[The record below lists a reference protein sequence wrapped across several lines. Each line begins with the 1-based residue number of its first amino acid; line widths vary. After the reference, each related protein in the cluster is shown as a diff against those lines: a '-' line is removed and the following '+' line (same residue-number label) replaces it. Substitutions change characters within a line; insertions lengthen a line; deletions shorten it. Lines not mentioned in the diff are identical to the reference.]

1 MNVIVNQLFA
11 DEKGK
16 LLRIVFVN
24 KVTSMVYVIEVDKNQ
39 FPRPMSVQEF
49 EALVETQGLQM
60 VDEDNTVRLDSDDD
74 LTDVQRTKRDF
85 AWEVVHFFFK
95 KVEGEEFALVPRY
108 RQEAIKLACETFSIS
123 YNTVKTYLVRY
134 WSGGGVKNSVLPRLS
149 NCGAPGRE
157 RNVSEKK
164 RGRPR
169 IHGGNHGVN
178 VDNKMKKAIRAGLN
192 KHYYSQR
199 QNNLRVAYELT
210 LRDYFSTQQVRDNGT
225 TYPVLLGSIPSY
237 AQFLYWARKWNDPK
251 REIMTRH
258 GARAYQQNYRAIIGS
273 ATQDADLGCSDLWE
287 IDSTIY
293 DIYLCSSLNRD
304 VIVGRPRLLVVTD
317 IYSRVITGVA
327 VTFESLN
334 AYAGAML
341 ALANSMT
348 DKVDYCAKFGIT
360 VTGEED
366 FPYCVPNRILA
377 DRGELVSTQIENAI
391 EQLGITIQQSP
402 PYRADTKSVVEQ
414 MFHQLNLQVKP
425 IADGVVVKGN
435 RPKERGEIDYRLK
448 ANLTL
453 EEFTTLILKVII
465 FRNKHHVLEDYPLD
479 ASMIEAGVEKIPIK
493 LWEHGLKHK
502 KGQLRRLPPDT
513 VRMALFPSDEAT
525 VGSRGI
531 SFKGLRYASQDTLR
545 QGWFQRARTK
555 GSWKIKVSY
564 NPMDLTHIYV
574 RDEDGLG
581 VHKLTLLEHLKQY
594 SFKSEQEVEQIQA
607 LERERTNHSKERELK
622 EKIKLF
628 AEIDSIVQDARTKTE
643 AERDTTISKTKR
655 LANIK
660 ENQRRE
666 KELER
671 EKMRENPTVEDE
683 SSILTFHDDDGDELD
698 LFRTVQEQNWGAS
711 DGE

>member
-1 MNVIVNQLFA
+1 MNVVVNQLFA
-11 DEKGK
+11 DEKGR
-16 LLRIVFVN
+16 LFRSVFVN
-24 KVTSMVYVIEVDKNQ
+24 KVTSIVYLIELDKNQ
-39 FPRPMSVQEF
+39 FPHPMSFQEF
-49 EALVETQGLQM
+49 EALVETEGLQM
-60 VDEDNTVRLDSDDD
+60 VDDDNTVRLDSDDD

-85 AWEVVHFFFK
+85 AWEVVHYFFK

-108 RQEAIKLACETFSIS
+108 RQEAIKLACETFRIS

-157 RNVSEKK
+157 RKVSEKK

-169 IHGGNHGVN
+169 IHDGNHGVN
-178 VDNKMKKAIRAGLN
+178 VDDKMKKAIKAGLN

-199 QNNLRVAYELT
+199 QNSFRVAYELT
-210 LRDYFSTQQVRDNGT
+210 LRDYFSIQQVREDGA
-225 TYPVLLGSIPSY
+225 TYPVLVGSIPSY

-251 REIMTRH
+251 REIKTRH
-258 GARAYQQNYRAIIGS
+258 GARVYQMNHRTIIGI
-273 ATQDADLGCSDLWE
+273 ATADADLGCADLWE
-287 IDSTIY
+287 IDSTIF

-304 VIVGRPRLLVVTD
+304 VIVGRPRLLIVTD

-348 DKVDYCAKFGIT
+348 SKVDYCAQFGIT
-360 VTGEED
+360 VTDED
-366 FPYCVPNRILA
+366 FPYCIPNRILA

-513 VRMALFPSDEAT
+513 VRIALFPSGEAT
-525 VGSRGI
+525 VGSRGVA
-531 SFKGLRYASQDTLR
+531 FRGLAFASEYTLR

-564 NPMDLTHIYV
+564 NPMDLTLIYV
-574 RDEDGLG
+574 HDEDGLG
-581 VHKLTLLEHLKQY
+581 VYKLTLLDHLKQY
-594 SFKSEQEVEQIQA
+594 SFKSEKEVEQIQA
-607 LERERTNHSKERELK
+607 LERERTNQSKERELK

-643 AERDTTISKTKR
+643 AERNVSISKTKR
-655 LANIK
+655 LRNIK
-660 ENQRRE
+660 ENQRNER
-666 KELER
+666 ELER
-671 EKMRENPTVEDE
+671 EKMRDNPKVEDAP
-683 SSILTFHDDDGDELD
+683 LTLTSHDDDGDELNI
-698 LFRTVQEQNWGAS
+698 FRTVQERNWGGL

>member
-1 MNVIVNQLFA
+1 MNVVVNQLFA

-39 FPRPMSVQEF
+39 FPHPMSFQEF
-49 EALVETQGLQM
+49 ETLVETQGLQM
-60 VDEDNTVRLDSDDD
+60 VDEDNTVRMDSDDD
-74 LTDVQRTKRDF
+74 LTDVQRMKRDI
-85 AWEVVHFFFK
+85 AWEAVQYFFQM
-95 KVEGEEFALVPRY
+95 VEGEEYAFARRY
-108 RQEAIKLACETFSIS
+108 RQEAIKLAREKFNIS
-123 YNTVKTYLVRY
+123 YNTAKMYLTRY

-157 RNVSEKK
+157 RRVSEKK

-169 IHGGNHGVN
+169 LRDGNQGVN
-178 VDNKMKKAIRAGLN
+178 VDDKMKKAIRAGLN

-199 QNNLRVAYELT
+199 QNSLRVAYELT
-210 LRDYFSTQQVRDNGT
+210 LRDYFSTQQVRDDGS
-225 TYPVLLGSIPSY
+225 TYPVLVQSIPSY

-258 GARAYQQNYRAIIGS
+258 GMRFFQQKHRTIIS
-273 ATQDADLGCSDLWE
+273 NSKQDADLGCGELLQ
-287 IDSTIY
+287 IDSTIF
-293 DIYLCSSLNRD
+293 DIFLVSSLNRD
-304 VIVGRPRLLVVTD
+304 VVVGRPRLLLAVDVFSSL
-317 IYSRVITGVA
+317 ILGVA

-334 AYAGAML
+334 AYSGAML
-341 ALANSMT
+341 CLASAMSS
-348 DKVDYCAKFGIT
+348 KVDDCTRYGIEIT
-360 VTGEED
+360 DDD
-366 FPYCVPNRILA
+366 FPYCIPNRVLA
-377 DRGELVSTQIENAI
+377 DRGELVNSHIENAI
-391 EQLGITIQQSP
+391 EQLGITVQQTP
-402 PYRADTKSVVEQ
+402 PYRADAKGTVEHL
-414 MFHQLNLQVKP
+414 FHMMNLQIKP

-453 EEFTTLILKVII
+453 EEFTTLVLKVII
-465 FRNKHHVLEDYPLD
+465 FHNKHHVLEDYPLD
-479 ASMIEAGVEKIPIK
+479 ASMIDEGIEKIPIRIWK
-493 LWEHGLKHK
+493 HGLKHK
-502 KGQLRRLPPDT
+502 KGQLRRLSTDT
-513 VRMALFPSDEAT
+513 VRMALFPSGEAT

-531 SFKGLRYASQDTLR
+531 SFKGLLYASQDTLR

-574 RDEDGLG
+574 RDEGLG
-581 VHKLTLLEHLKQY
+581 VHKLTLLDHLRQY

-607 LERERTNHSKERELK
+607 LEHERTSQSKERELQ

-643 AERDTTISKTKR
+643 AERGTTISKTKR

-660 ENQRRE
+660 ENQKRE

-671 EKMRENPTVEDE
+671 EKMRENPTVKNEP
-683 SSILTFHDDDGDELD
+683 SIWTLHDDDGDELN

>member
-1 MNVIVNQLFA
+1 MNVDVNQLFA
-11 DEKGK
+11 DAKGK
-16 LLRIVFVN
+16 LLRSVFVN
-24 KVTSMVYVIEVDKNQ
+24 KVTSIVYVIDVAKNQ
-39 FPRPMSVQEF
+39 FPRPMTFQEF
-49 EALVETQGLQM
+49 EAFVENQELQM
-60 VDEDNTVRLDSDDD
+60 VDDNTVRLDSDDD

-85 AWEVVHFFFK
+85 AWEVLRYFFQI
-95 KVEGEEFALVPRY
+95 VEGNEYAFVPHY
-108 RQEAIKLACETFSIS
+108 RQEAIKLACDKFNLS
-123 YNTVKTYLVRY
+123 YNSVKSYLVRY
-134 WSGGGVKNSVLPRLS
+134 WSGGGVKNSVLPRFA
-149 NCGAPGRE
+149 NCGAPRQE
-157 RNVSEKK
+157 RKVSDKK

-169 IHGGNHGVN
+169 IREGNQGVN
-178 VDNKMKKAIRAGLN
+178 VDENMKKALKAGLN
-192 KHYYSQR
+192 KHFYNTR
-199 QNNLRVAYELT
+199 QNSLRTAYELT
-210 LRDYFSTQQVRDNGT
+210 LRDYFSSPQVRNDGT
-225 TYPVLLGSIPSY
+225 TYPVLLGKIPSY

-258 GARAYQQNYRAIIGS
+258 GARAYQQNHRTIIGN

-287 IDSTIY
+287 IDSTIF

-304 VIVGRPRLLVVTD
+304 VIVGRPRLLIVTD
-317 IYSRVITGVA
+317 IHSRVITGVA

-341 ALANSMT
+341 ALANGMT
-348 DKVDYCAKFGIT
+348 TKVDYCAQFGIT
-360 VTGEED
+360 VTDED
-366 FPYCVPNRILA
+366 FPYCIPNRILA

-414 MFHQLNLQVKP
+414 MFHQLNLQIKP
-425 IADGVVVKGN
+425 LADGVVVKGN

-465 FRNKHHVLEDYPLD
+465 FRNKHHVLEEYPVD
-479 ASMIEAGVEKIPIK
+479 ASMIEEGVERIPINIWK
-493 LWEHGLKHK
+493 HGLKHK

-513 VRMALFPSDEAT
+513 VRMALYPSNHEASVT
-525 VGSRGI
+525 SRGI
-531 SFKGLRYASQDTLR
+531 SFRGLLFASEYTLR

-555 GSWKIKVSY
+555 GSWKVKVSY
-564 NPMDLTHIYV
+564 NPIDLTHIYV

-594 SFKSEQEVEQIQA
+594 SFKSEQEVERIQA
-607 LERERTNHSKERELK
+607 LERERTNQSKELELQ

-643 AERDTTISKTKR
+643 AERDTTVSKTKR
-655 LANIK
+655 LSGIK

-666 KELER
+666 RELER
-671 EKMRENPTVEDE
+671 EKMRETPTVEDAP
-683 SSILTFHDDDGDELD
+683 SMLAFHDDDEDELD
-698 LFRTVQEQNWGAS
+698 LFRTVQERNWGGS